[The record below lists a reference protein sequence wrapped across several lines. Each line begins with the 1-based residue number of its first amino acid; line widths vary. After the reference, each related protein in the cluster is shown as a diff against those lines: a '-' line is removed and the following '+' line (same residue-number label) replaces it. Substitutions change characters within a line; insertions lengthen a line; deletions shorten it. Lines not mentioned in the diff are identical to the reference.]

1 MRRSRGDRATERL
14 GGTPRPT
21 GRWRSR
27 GTHDPTA
34 TVAVTRTKKSIHT
47 LLVSANGTEP
57 GMYRNEINCEVTL
70 DALFA

>member
-1 MRRSRGDRATERL
+1 VNVGGNVECRL
-14 GGTPRPT
+14 GRAG
-21 GRWRSR
+21 
-27 GTHDPTA
+27 A
-34 TVAVTRTKKSIHT
+34 RTKKSIHT

>member
-1 MRRSRGDRATERL
+1 MARRLALPPEQAGNAALCVAPSGGIAVAQERD
-14 GGTPRPT
+14 
-21 GRWRSR
+21 SS
-27 GTHDPTA
+27 A
-34 TVAVTRTKKSIHT
+34 TVAVTRTKT

>member
-1 MRRSRGDRATERL
+1 MRRSRGDRPTERL

-27 GTHDPTA
+27 GTRDPTA

-47 LLVSANGTEP
+47 LLLSANGTEP